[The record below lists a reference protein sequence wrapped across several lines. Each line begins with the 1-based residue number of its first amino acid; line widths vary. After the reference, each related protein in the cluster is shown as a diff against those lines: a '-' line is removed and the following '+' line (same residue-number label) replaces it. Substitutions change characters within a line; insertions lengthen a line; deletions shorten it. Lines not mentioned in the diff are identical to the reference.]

1 MVSIPSGPEQE
12 MRDDAMRKEKE
23 YAKEKLENSMDD
35 EYLQT
40 IWEEFQVYV
49 YDAFDEVESWWVE
62 WGSLLDRVNEETQVR
77 PILDFFGN
85 ITVERRASFD

>member
-1 MVSIPSGPEQE
+1 

-49 YDAFDEVESWWVE
+49 YDAYVCK
-62 WGSLLDRVNEETQVR
+62 
-77 PILDFFGN
+77 
-85 ITVERRASFD
+85 

>member
-1 MVSIPSGPEQE
+1 

-49 YDAFDEVESWWVE
+49 YDALDEVESWWVE

-77 PILDFFGN
+77 PMLDFFGN